1 MLESETKRS
10 RVCLLYVGG
19 TIGMRRDQRG
29 SWIPDLETFEEA
41 LRRAPELSHPSV
53 PSYDLVSMTPLLDS
67 AQSRPTDWVRIAAEI
82 EARYEAYDGFV
93 VIHGTDTMAYS
104 ASALSF
110 LIQDPGKPIIFTG
123 AQLSLADPRS
133 DGRQHLVT
141 SLMMAGEGR
150 ANEVGLYF
158 ADALFRGNRAQ
169 KFHNESFVA
178 FSSGNF
184 PALARAGVKI
194 NYRRQLIRSSSAAG
208 PVFWTL
214 NSDPAVV
221 AARVYPGLRGQAL
234 ELLTQAPVRGLVLE
248 SYGSGNVPS
257 DDASFMR
264 ALERAIEAGI
274 VVVNTSQCHRGRVR
288 QGRYGTGARLRD
300 IGVVSG
306 GDMTPEATLTKLY
319 CLLGRGDDA
328 QTVRT
333 MMAEDLAGERSEEDD
348 DDDD

>member
-1 MLESETKRS
+1 MAEPEINNKK
-10 RVCLLYVGG
+10 VCLLYVGG
-19 TIGMRRDQRG
+19 TIGMRRDERG
-29 SWIPDLETFEEA
+29 SWIPDLDTFEAA
-41 LRRAPELSHPSV
+41 LQRAPELSHPDM
-53 PSYDLVSMTPLLDS
+53 PSYDLVSMSPLLDS
-67 AQSRPTDWVRIAAEI
+67 AQLRPTDWVRIASAI
-82 EARYEAYDGFV
+82 ESRYEDYDGFV

-110 LIQDPGKPIIFTG
+110 LVQDLGKPIIFTG

-141 SLMMAGEGR
+141 SLIIAGQGR
-150 ANEVGLYF
+150 APEVGIYF

-184 PALARAGVKI
+184 PVLARAGVTI
-194 NYRRQLIRSSSAAG
+194 NYRKQLIRQPTAAA
-208 PVFWTL
+208 PTFWAL

-221 AARVYPGLRGQAL
+221 AARVYPGLRGEAL
-234 ELLTQAPVRGLVLE
+234 ELLTRAPVRGLVLE

-257 DDASFMR
+257 DDRTFMK
-264 ALERAIEAGI
+264 ALERAIESDI

-300 IGVVSG
+300 AGVVSG

-319 CLLGRGDDA
+319 CLLGRGYDA
-328 QTVRT
+328 EKVRT
-333 MMAEDLAGERSEEDD
+333 MMGQDLAGERSQEDD
-348 DDDD
+348 TDD

>member
-1 MLESETKRS
+1 MGETGTNPA

-19 TIGMRRDQRG
+19 TIGMRRDGRG
-29 SWIPDLETFEEA
+29 SWIPDLDTFEEA
-41 LRRAPELSHPSV
+41 LRSAPELSHPSV

-82 EARYEAYDGFV
+82 EQRYNDYDGFV

-141 SLMMAGEGR
+141 SLMIAGQGR
-150 ANEVGLYF
+150 ATEVGLYF

-184 PALARAGVKI
+184 PALARAGVNI
-194 NYRRQLIRSSSAAG
+194 HYRKQLIRASEGGA

-214 NSDPAVV
+214 ESDPAVV

-248 SYGSGNVPS
+248 SYGTGNVPS

-264 ALERAIEAGI
+264 ALQGAMDGGI

-288 QGRYGTGARLRD
+288 QGRYGAGAKLRD

-319 CLLGRGDDA
+319 CLLGRGFDA
-328 QTVRT
+328 ETART
-333 MMAEDLAGERSEEDD
+333 MMAQDLAGERSQEDD
-348 DDDD
+348 DE

>member
-1 MLESETKRS
+1 MSENATTS
-10 RVCLLYVGG
+10 AQVCLLYVGG
-19 TIGMRRDQRG
+19 TIGMRRDERG
-29 SWIPDLETFEEA
+29 SWIPDLETFESA
-41 LRRAPELSHPSV
+41 LRAAPELTHPSV
-53 PSYDLVSMTPLLDS
+53 PSYDLVSMRPLIDS
-67 AQSRPTDWVRIAAEI
+67 AQSRPTDWVRIAAAI
-82 EARYEAYDGFV
+82 EERYDQYDGFV

-110 LIQDPGKPIIFTG
+110 LIQDLGKPIIFTG

-141 SLMMAGEGR
+141 SLMIAGQGR
-150 ANEVGLYF
+150 ATEVGLYF
-158 ADALFRGNRAQ
+158 SDVLFRGNRAQ

-184 PALARAGVKI
+184 AALARAGVTI
-194 NYRRQLIRSSSAAG
+194 SYRTQHIRRPTAAQ
-208 PVFWTL
+208 PTFWTL
-214 NSDPAVV
+214 KSDPAVV

-234 ELLTQAPVRGLVLE
+234 ELLTQAPVSGLVLE
-248 SYGSGNVPS
+248 SYGTGNVPS
-257 DDASFMR
+257 DDRSFMR
-264 ALERAIEAGI
+264 ALERAIGAGI

-319 CLLGRGDDA
+319 CLIGRGYDA
-328 QTVRT
+328 DTVRA
-333 MMAEDLAGERSEEDD
+333 MMRDDLAGERSEDD
-348 DDDD
+348 DDDE